1 MHRRASLALAC
12 LAASCVPRATT
23 PGIGPAS
30 RPADPPVRFEYRPP
44 KNPAHQALYAE
55 LRERRFLEQFAEA
68 LSVLRLP
75 RTLTLSFAGCDGTSN
90 AWYDPESATITF
102 CYEYLAEIRKEA
114 ASKPLGRV
122 SEKEASDGPAVFVML
137 HETGHAVF
145 DLLGVPILGREED
158 AADAFATVILLRL
171 GRDIALRTLRG
182 TAWQYARGAAS
193 HAPDESDFADV
204 HGLDAQRYYNILCLA
219 YGSDPS
225 TFAGAVEEGRL
236 PAERAEGCEEE
247 YDQAL
252 YAVHELIAPAID
264 ASAAERLRAKHGSR
278 WETGR

>member
-1 MHRRASLALAC
+1 MHRRAWLGLAC

-23 PGIGPAS
+23 RGPGANFT
-30 RPADPPVRFEYRPP
+30 PADPPVRFEYRPP
-44 KNPAHQALYAE
+44 TNPAHQALYAE
-55 LRERRFLEQFAEA
+55 LRDRHVLEQFAEA

-90 AWYDPESATITF
+90 AWYDPEDATITF
-102 CYEYLAEIRKEA
+102 CYEYLAEIRHEA
-114 ASKPLGRV
+114 ASRPLGKVPR
-122 SEKEASDGPAVFVML
+122 KEASDGPVVFVML

-145 DLLGVPILGREED
+145 DLLQVPILGREED

-171 GRDIALRTLRG
+171 GRDVALRTLRG
-182 TAWQYARGAAS
+182 TAWQYAQAAAS
-193 HAPDESDFADV
+193 RAPDESDFADV

-219 YGSDPS
+219 YGSDPE
-225 TFAGAVEEGRL
+225 TFAGALKDGQL

-247 YDQAL
+247 YQQAL
-252 YAVHELIAPAID
+252 YAVHELIAPSID
-264 ASAAERLRAKHGSR
+264 ADAVERLRAKHGSR